1 VPAFLFLHHHTK
13 EVKLVIGREEDKELR
28 FQIALAKRSVLMGN
42 SSANIVL
49 LSLLRI
55 REALTDEWVPVNTAF
70 FIDQTADP
78 V

>member
-1 VPAFLFLHHHTK
+1 M
-13 EVKLVIGREEDKELR
+13 VIGREEDKELR
-28 FQIALAKRSVLMGN
+28 FQIALAQKAVLMGN

-55 REALTDEWVPVNTAF
+55 KEALADEWVPINTAF
-70 FIDQTADP
+70 SVDQTADP